1 MFLLSCPTKL
11 QTLTQAGRVLN
22 THPSSLDVY
31 SMVGWLA
38 VKHSVKEAVSVFKL
52 YPRQNTCMLLYI
64 GFFMAGELTCFSGL
78 EARYRAL
85 FDPDEAESLLSAYA
99 AFMAVVGIAVNPAAG
114 LLFDYFGFLNVFAFT
129 SFLALLVP
137 LTLLVPILWVQ
148 MLNLFFLVTW
158 FSLFLNATWQQHF
171 LSSGQRP

>member
-1 MFLLSCPTKL
+1 MVFLLSCPTKL

-31 SMVGWLA
+31 SIVGWKA
-38 VKHSVKEAVSVFKL
+38 IKHSVKEACGVYNL

-85 FDPDEAESLLSAYA
+85 FHPAEADSLLAAYA
-99 AFMAVVGIAVNPAAG
+99 
-114 LLFDYFGFLNVFAFT
+114 T
-129 SFLALLVP
+129 
-137 LTLLVPILWVQ
+137 LTLRIVQ
-148 MLNLFFLVTW
+148 LCLPCRMLYG
-158 FSLFLNATWQQHF
+158 A
-171 LSSGQRP
+171 